1 LNLRLSEHAL
11 EGDTP
16 SRGRVAAPM
25 VRRLDRAYVETLQ
38 GAHAHSFYRLRL
50 ASGLLLLEAGLLL
63 LQGQRDDKDRRFWS
77 EVVAAG
83 LASAAA
89 GFELL
94 AVGTEQTLLGVERNS
109 AIARGADISLGRYR
123 LWGAALATV
132 GGVVSIAWDISDAE
146 EAKIRSKSMLAAAYR
161 TRAVSTIALILGQ
174 GGIAFSKASAF
185 FQWLSMSANQTWK
198 SSLFSTL
205 STLSA
210 ELAANRAA
218 MMFLSRLS
226 WIGGAIILGTTV
238 TLLIIDD
245 DALEKWCSKCCFRLK
260 PSDKGYLKDAEE
272 LKALFNAMSE
282 VI

>member
-1 LNLRLSEHAL
+1 
-11 EGDTP
+11 
-16 SRGRVAAPM
+16 
-25 VRRLDRAYVETLQ
+25 
-38 GAHAHSFYRLRL
+38 
-50 ASGLLLLEAGLLL
+50 
-63 LQGQRDDKDRRFWS
+63 
-77 EVVAAG
+77 VAAG

-94 AVGTEQTLLGVERNS
+94 AVGTEQTLLGVGRNS

-123 LWGAALATV
+123 LWGAGLATV

-161 TRAVSTIALILGQ
+161 TRAVSTFALLLGQ
-174 GGIAFSKASAF
+174 GGIAFSQASAL
-185 FQWLSMSANQTWK
+185 FQWLSISTTSAKISN
-198 SSLFSTL
+198 LLSTL

-210 ELAANRAA
+210 KLAANRAA

-226 WIGGAIILGTTV
+226 WIGGTIVLATTI

-260 PSDKGYLKDAEE
+260 ASSKGYVKDTEE
-272 LKALFNAMSE
+272 LEALFSAMSE